1 MLEVTL
7 NTLVYSSDTVMQFY
21 SPLRY
26 HLENVSACLALG
38 DAFPHTMEQRGHTPT
53 QYNSTVIR
61 FCR

>member
-38 DAFPHTMEQRGHTPT
+38 DAFLTPWSKEDT
-53 QYNSTVIR
+53 RLHSTTAL
-61 FCR
+61 